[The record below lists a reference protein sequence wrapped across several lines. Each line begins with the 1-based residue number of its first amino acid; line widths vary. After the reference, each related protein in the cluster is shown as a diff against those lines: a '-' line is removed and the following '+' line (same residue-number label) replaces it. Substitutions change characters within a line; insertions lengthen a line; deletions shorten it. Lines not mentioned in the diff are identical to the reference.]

1 MRKGM
6 IKFHMMLCGEISINT
21 SNDVRGNCVV
31 G

>member
-6 IKFHMMLCGEISINT
+6 ITFHMILYGEISINT
-21 SNDVRGNCVV
+21 SNDVHGNCVV